1 MSESR
6 SQGLAVRSLGTI
18 GNVIWVVLAGIWLAI
33 GYLVAAF
40 FSAITII
47 GIPFAIQALKLAGYA
62 LWPFGKVVVKR
73 SEAGAFSLIGN
84 VIWFVLAGIG
94 LAVLHFLT
102 GVVLCLTI
110 IGIPL
115 GLANFKLARLALW
128 PMGRVVVPAGF
139 AR

>member
-1 MSESR
+1 M
-6 SQGLAVRSLGTI
+6 
-18 GNVIWVVLAGIWLAI
+18 AI

-47 GIPFAIQALKLAGYA
+47 GIPFAIQAVKLAGYA

-73 SEAGAFSLIGN
+73 PEAGVFSLIGN

-102 GVVLCLTI
+102 GIVLCLTI

-115 GLANFKLARLALW
+115 GLANIKLARLALW

>member
-18 GNVIWVVLAGIWLAI
+18 GNLIWVVLAGIWLAI